1 MDAERTVRTGLR
13 EQKKARHR
21 GKAKIKNHN
30 KVMEKKFIKESDLG
44 EILEYLAEK
53 ALKNVEK
60 VELEITFGDFL
71 NELTMNVRL
80 REKQTRETLVRQ
92 SYTIIK
98 NVQDEYGISEDIFD
112 KGFKEMERKAAQKK
126 AEEEERKA
134 AEAAESV
141 TDNGEDND

>member
-1 MDAERTVRTGLR
+1 M
-13 EQKKARHR
+13 
-21 GKAKIKNHN
+21 
-30 KVMEKKFIKESDLG
+30 
-44 EILEYLAEK
+44 EYLAEK

-80 REKQTRETLVRQ
+80 REKQTWETLVRQ

-98 NVQDEYGISEDIFD
+98 DVQDEYGISDDIFD

-134 AEAAESV
+134 AESV

>member
-1 MDAERTVRTGLR
+1 M
-13 EQKKARHR
+13 
-21 GKAKIKNHN
+21 
-30 KVMEKKFIKESDLG
+30 
-44 EILEYLAEK
+44 EYLAEK

-71 NELTMNVRL
+71 NDQTMNLRL
-80 REKQTRETLVRQ
+80 REKKSWETLVKQ

-98 NVQDEYGISEDIFD
+98 DVQDEYGISDDIFD

-126 AEEEERKA
+126 AEEEERKV
-134 AEAAESV
+134 AEVAESV

>member
-1 MDAERTVRTGLR
+1 M
-13 EQKKARHR
+13 
-21 GKAKIKNHN
+21 
-30 KVMEKKFIKESDLG
+30 
-44 EILEYLAEK
+44 EYLAER

-80 REKQTRETLVRQ
+80 REKKTWETLVRQ

-98 NVQDEYGISEDIFD
+98 DVQDEYGISDDIFD

-126 AEEEERKA
+126 AEEERKA

>member
-1 MDAERTVRTGLR
+1 
-13 EQKKARHR
+13 
-21 GKAKIKNHN
+21 
-30 KVMEKKFIKESDLG
+30 MEKKFIKESDLG

-60 VELEITFGDFL
+60 VVLEITFGDFL
-71 NELTMNVRL
+71 NELTMDVRL
-80 REKQTRETLVRQ
+80 REKKTWDTLVRQ

-98 NVQDEYGISEDIFD
+98 DVQDEYAIYDDIFD

>member
-1 MDAERTVRTGLR
+1 
-13 EQKKARHR
+13 
-21 GKAKIKNHN
+21 
-30 KVMEKKFIKESDLG
+30 MEKKFIKESDLG

-60 VELEITFGDFL
+60 VELEITFGDYL
-71 NELTMNVRL
+71 NDQTMNLRL
-80 REKQTRETLVRQ
+80 REKKSWDTLVRQ
-92 SYTIIK
+92 SYTIIRDT
-98 NVQDEYGISEDIFD
+98 QDEYEVSEDVFD
-112 KGFKEMERKAAQKK
+112 KGFEEMERKAAQKK